1 MGRNQLSGNVCN
13 TFFPLFF
20 FCTSSLCDVQL
31 LYSPLNMCPT
41 SPLSMV
47 LTEERLRCAVNPE
60 INGVFLDN
68 QSGVHGSGIGDMSLV
83 DAPTCCGA

>member
-1 MGRNQLSGNVCN
+1 MQHIFSS
-13 TFFPLFF
+13 FF
-20 FCTSSLCDVQL
+20 FCTSSLCDVRL
-31 LYSPLNMCPT
+31 LCGPLNMWPAL
-41 SPLSMV
+41 PLSMV

-68 QSGVHGSGIGDMSLV
+68 RSGVHGSGIGDMSLV